1 MFRQGSSN
9 ARPDRADIRYSQSDQ
24 YAIVECGFDL
34 LIFPAMSRDAWD
46 ENLRRQL
53 DHRHRLCNFVE
64 IMPRLEEDR
73 RWT

>member
-1 MFRQGSSN
+1 
-9 ARPDRADIRYSQSDQ
+9 
-24 YAIVECGFDL
+24 
-34 LIFPAMSRDAWD
+34 MSRDAWD